1 MRRTI
6 LALSITAL
14 TLAACGGSDSESESE
29 SESTTVDTEAEADA
43 ETDAATNTASDEESA
58 DPQVAE
64 DDPAIE
70 EPPANPDK
78 PEVEL
83 PEELPTELERTV
95 IEEGT
100 GEAAEIGDTVIVNYV
115 GVRSEDGVEFDNSY
129 DRQPFP
135 VTLGTGSVIA
145 GWEQGL
151 EGAQTGEQVRLDIP
165 SDLAYGEESRGE
177 IIGPNEPLTFVIEV
191 LAVIPATD
199 PADAPTEPGVA
210 LSAAPG
216 VEVTEFEDLTIGDG
230 PALEVGTTAVINYVN
245 FRGDNG
251 VAIESNW
258 EAVPQPIPFDDSLL
272 PGLLEGMEGMN
283 VGGRRAITIPPE
295 AGFGAEG
302 RPQQGLP
309 ADTDMIFVVDLLGTY

>member
-1 MRRTI
+1 ME
-6 LALSITAL
+6 LQ
-14 TLAACGGSDSESESE
+14 
-29 SESTTVDTEAEADA
+29 
-43 ETDAATNTASDEESA
+43 
-58 DPQVAE
+58 PQAVQLPQLPVARIPRSVAE
-64 DDPAIE
+64 R
-70 EPPANPDK
+70 
-78 PEVEL
+78 
-83 PEELPTELERTV
+83 TE
-95 IEEGT
+95 
-100 GEAAEIGDTVIVNYV
+100 
-115 GVRSEDGVEFDNSY
+115 
-129 DRQPFP
+129 Q
-135 VTLGTGSVIA
+135 
-145 GWEQGL
+145 Q
-151 EGAQTGEQVRLDIP
+151 
-165 SDLAYGEESRGE
+165 
-177 IIGPNEPLTFVIEV
+177 
-191 LAVIPATD
+191 
-199 PADAPTEPGVA
+199 
-210 LSAAPG
+210 AAPG